1 MVHVNSSCH
10 DIKALTKEK
19 VKFQLRQWWSRKS
32 VSVWGFSM
40 GTGGES
46 RPQLSMEFSVDS
58 TVGRSRPECV
68 GRVSGG
74 ILHGDGEEEEGTG
87 RRGPD

>member
-1 MVHVNSSCH
+1 
-10 DIKALTKEK
+10 
-19 VKFQLRQWWSRKS
+19 
-32 VSVWGFSM
+32 M

-58 TVGRSRPECV
+58 TVGRSRTECV
-68 GRVSGG
+68 WRVSGG

>member
-1 MVHVNSSCH
+1 MFG
-10 DIKALTKEK
+10 DFL
-19 VKFQLRQWWSRKS
+19 
-32 VSVWGFSM
+32 WGQ
-40 GTGGES
+40 GEN
-46 RPQLSMEFSVDS
+46 RGPQLSMEFSVDS